1 MNRSSVGKVNM
12 RQLFRRVSQL
22 AVAAKIHLH
31 KPFAFAVR
39 GNPGNKTEVTVGHFL
54 SVLRLHDAVVDSEG
68 AAADLHLFLD
78 RTERIDPFPNGPVEL
93 FGCCLAFLA
102 ERRKNLHILD
112 GAVAQPPKRKTEV
125 KAKKGF
131 TTSVFCFKFNSC
143 EQKNSKARIVYRNFG
158 KKSTIKISDA
168 DRNKNIEAQR
178 ALSGK
183 HPA

>member
-1 MNRSSVGKVNM
+1 MVSLVGNLACGRTSTKVK
-12 RQLFRRVSQL
+12 
-22 AVAAKIHLH
+22 AA
-31 KPFAFAVR
+31 
-39 GNPGNKTEVTVGHFL
+39 T
-54 SVLRLHDAVVDSEG
+54 
-68 AAADLHLFLD
+68 
-78 RTERIDPFPNGPVEL
+78 
-93 FGCCLAFLA
+93 
-102 ERRKNLHILD
+102 KN

-131 TTSVFCFKFNSC
+131 TTSAFCFKFNSC

>member
-1 MNRSSVGKVNM
+1 MAALC
-12 RQLFRRVSQL
+12 RQSKKE
-22 AVAAKIHLH
+22 AK
-31 KPFAFAVR
+31 KY
-39 GNPGNKTEVTVGHFL
+39 
-54 SVLRLHDAVVDSEG
+54 
-68 AAADLHLFLD
+68 
-78 RTERIDPFPNGPVEL
+78 
-93 FGCCLAFLA
+93 
-102 ERRKNLHILD
+102 

-143 EQKNSKARIVYRNFG
+143 EQKNSKARTAYRNFG
-158 KKSTIKISDA
+158 KKSTVKISDA

>member
-1 MNRSSVGKVNM
+1 MYSAAVFLCVVYRVTSGFTVTASHNLRKSA
-12 RQLFRRVSQL
+12 RRCSGCTIRL
-22 AVAAKIHLH
+22 LELCK
-31 KPFAFAVR
+31 AFGVQ
-39 GNPGNKTEVTVGHFL
+39 TE
-54 SVLRLHDAVVDSEG
+54 
-68 AAADLHLFLD
+68 
-78 RTERIDPFPNGPVEL
+78 N
-93 FGCCLAFLA
+93 
-102 ERRKNLHILD
+102 

-143 EQKNSKARIVYRNFG
+143 EQKNSKARTAYRNFG
-158 KKSTIKISDA
+158 KKSTVKISDA

>member
-1 MNRSSVGKVNM
+1 MCDNCFKIINVSKQRA
-12 RQLFRRVSQL
+12 RQLS
-22 AVAAKIHLH
+22 
-31 KPFAFAVR
+31 
-39 GNPGNKTEVTVGHFL
+39 NTVF
-54 SVLRLHDAVVDSEG
+54 SE
-68 AAADLHLFLD
+68 
-78 RTERIDPFPNGPVEL
+78 
-93 FGCCLAFLA
+93 
-102 ERRKNLHILD
+102 K
-112 GAVAQPPKRKTEV
+112 GAVAQPPKGKTEV

>member
-1 MNRSSVGKVNM
+1 VG
-12 RQLFRRVSQL
+12 R
-22 AVAAKIHLH
+22 AAGEIK
-31 KPFAFAVR
+31 
-39 GNPGNKTEVTVGHFL
+39 
-54 SVLRLHDAVVDSEG
+54 
-68 AAADLHLFLD
+68 
-78 RTERIDPFPNGPVEL
+78 
-93 FGCCLAFLA
+93 
-102 ERRKNLHILD
+102 D

-143 EQKNSKARIVYRNFG
+143 EQKNSKARTAYRNFG
-158 KKSTIKISDA
+158 KKSTVKISDA